1 MMMKMTI
8 HDQLMIDSMKYLF
21 VIYTDIEYKYHL
33 DNFKSQEFYRQICN
47 DSNIEVIEWGTDF
60 HTDYKN
66 LPIKTQEM
74 MKWCSENKEYDY
86 LIKCDDTIFMRE
98 DLKDEFVYENIF
110 VDKQD
115 YYGIKKRIFS
125 YEEFYI
131 EWYKNKGLGELDKSL
146 SDIAKGYF
154 YDGKCFVVSKD
165 FSHFIGG
172 QRGIAKI
179 FSKRLKAMEDIMVS
193 FIYREMYI

>member
-8 HDQLMIDSMKYLF
+8 HDQLIIDSMKYLF
-21 VIYTDIEYKYHL
+21 VIYPDIEYKYHL
-33 DNFKSQEFYRQICN
+33 DNFKSQEFYKQICN
-47 DSNIEVIEWGTDF
+47 DPNIEVIEWGTDF

-110 VDKQD
+110 VEKD
-115 YYGIKKRIFS
+115 YYGIKIRIFS

-146 SDIAKGYF
+146 SDIARGY
-154 YDGKCFVVSKD
+154 VVSKD

-172 QRGIAKI
+172 QRGIAKM
-179 FSKRLKAMEDIMVS
+179 FSEKMSIEDVMVS